1 MTTTPGT
8 SRRHRTTRQGCEDP
22 AEIGSMHPHF
32 DATPSEEVKGELG
45 SPKLKERIR

>member
-1 MTTTPGT
+1 
-8 SRRHRTTRQGCEDP
+8 
-22 AEIGSMHPHF
+22 MHPHF